1 MGSFDFSIFQGF
13 LTSPLLLQAAWV
25 TIWVAVAAQAIG
37 TAIGIAVGPML
48 TARQRFWRWPANFY
62 LWLFKGT
69 PLLAQILFFYA
80 ALPQMGIRLSLVA
93 TGLLALGLNEGARM
107 ADIVRAGLMSVPR
120 DQHEAAAA
128 LGLRR
133 WVAFRKVVFP
143 QAFRVILPPLG
154 NNFSYMIKAT
164 SLLATISFAELL
176 RVSQQL
182 AQSTTRPL
190 EVYCAASVYYLV
202 LVTAWTLIQSRL
214 ERRFAFKERNDA
226 TPEGAAIWSEDVA
239 AEDDAVIIDSPQDDR
254 PVIMEARG
262 VSRSFSGVQALK
274 PTDFSVR
281 RGEVVVV
288 VGPSGSG
295 KSTLLRILNWIEPA
309 DAGDVLVQG
318 ESLPYRTP
326 GGLTRRSEA
335 SLDRMRQ
342 RFGMVFQNFALFPT
356 YTARE
361 NVALGLI
368 RLRKMKRAD
377 ALSRADD
384 LLTRVGLA
392 DKVDAYPVE
401 LSGGQ
406 RQRVAIAR
414 ALSMDP
420 VALLFDEPTSALDPE
435 TVSEVLE
442 VMTNLANEG
451 VTMVVVTHEVG
462 FARHVGDRLVFMEDG
477 RKCMD
482 VPVSAAF
489 GAKAPERFK
498 RFLALVGP
506 QAAAATDAA

>member
-1 MGSFDFSIFQGF
+1 MGSFDGAIFWDF
-13 LTSPLLLQAAWV
+13 LTSPLLLSAAWV
-25 TIWVAVAAQAIG
+25 TLWVAVGAQSIG
-37 TAIGIAVGPML
+37 TAIGVAVGPML
-48 TARQRFWRWPANFY
+48 TARARLLRWPAKTY

-69 PLLAQILFFYA
+69 PLLAQILFFYS
-80 ALPQMGIRLSLVA
+80 ALPQMGIRMGLVA

-107 ADIVRAGLMSVPR
+107 ADIVRAGLMSVPKE
-120 DQHEAAAA
+120 QHEAAAS
-128 LGLRR
+128 LGLRP

-190 EVYCAASVYYLV
+190 EIYCAASIYYLV
-202 LVTAWTLIQSRL
+202 LVTAWTLIQQRL
-214 ERRFAFKERNDA
+214 ERHFAIKERNDA
-226 TPEGAAIWSEDVA
+226 LAKAEQPIAEASTAGGAAI
-239 AEDDAVIIDSPQDDR
+239 IDFSTDDR
-254 PVIMEARG
+254 PLVIEARG
-262 VSRSFSGVQALK
+262 VSRNFSGVQALK
-274 PTDFSVR
+274 PTDLTVR

-288 VGPSGSG
+288 LGPSGSG
-295 KSTLLRILNWIEPA
+295 KSTLLRTLNWIEPA
-309 DAGDVLVQG
+309 DEGDVLVNG
-318 ESLPYRTP
+318 ESVPYRKP
-326 GGLTRRSEA
+326 GGPARRSEA
-335 SLDRMRQ
+335 SIDRMRQ
-342 RFGMVFQNFALFPT
+342 RLGMVFQNFALFPT

-368 RLRKMKRAD
+368 RLRGMKRAA
-377 ALSRADD
+377 ALSKADA
-384 LLTRVGLA
+384 LLTRVELGH
-392 DKVDAYPVE
+392 KCDAFPVE

-435 TVSEVLE
+435 TVGEVLE
-442 VMTNLANEG
+442 VMVSLAREG
-451 VTMVVVTHEVG
+451 VTMVVVTHELG
-462 FARHVGDRLVFMEDG
+462 FARRVGDRLVFMEDG
-477 RKCMD
+477 RKYMD
-482 VPVSAAF
+482 VPVEKAF
-489 GAKAPERFK
+489 GPDAPERFR

-506 QAAAATDAA
+506 DTGRKDVA